1 MLSLFF
7 PVKIAFTWHRT
18 NFPRVK
24 KTTTTKKI
32 VLFTIRRSVQKL
44 ELENRRLI
52 YLASTIGNLTGWVN
66 TITVNIFFRAE
77 VSKNAKSLF
86 SWGDVFSTS
95 PSWYLKLAKKLP
107 DDGGTDKLS
116 YQVLVS
122 VLILE
127 RILKENN
134 NNNKEISIIQVPYSC
149 FYTTW
154 EPTWPP

>member
-7 PVKIAFTWHRT
+7 PVKIAFTWHRK
-18 NFPRVK
+18 NFRRVK
-24 KTTTTKKI
+24 KTKTKKF
-32 VLFTIRRSVQKL
+32 VLFTVRWSVQKL

-52 YLASTIGNLTGWVN
+52 YLASTIGNLTGLSEYYN
-66 TITVNIFFRAE
+66 RQHFFFALKFQRTR
-77 VSKNAKSLF
+77 SHFL
-86 SWGDVFSTS
+86 GDVFSAS

-107 DDGGTDKLS
+107 DDGGKDKLS
-116 YQVLVS
+116 YQVLAS

-127 RILKENN
+127 RILKE